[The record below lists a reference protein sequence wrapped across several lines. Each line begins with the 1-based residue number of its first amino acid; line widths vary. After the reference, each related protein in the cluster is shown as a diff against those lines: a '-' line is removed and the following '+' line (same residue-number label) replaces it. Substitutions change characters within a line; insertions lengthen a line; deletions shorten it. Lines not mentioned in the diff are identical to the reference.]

1 LNQLVLKGFYLMIA
15 TTLERSIVR
24 DHVAAVYR
32 SQADEMVAAFLQEM
46 QGLGLDAFDIKGA
59 IERQLPQV
67 MTMPMGSPITGCTL
81 ALQQLD
87 GSYL

>member
-1 LNQLVLKGFYLMIA
+1 MIA
-15 TTLERSIVR
+15 TTLERQITR
-24 DHVAAVYR
+24 DHVAEVYR

-46 QGLGLDAFDIKGA
+46 QGLGLDAFDIKA
-59 IERQLPQV
+59 SIERQLPQV
-67 MTMPMGSPITGCTL
+67 LAMPMGSPITGCTV